1 MICRA
6 ACGHRW
12 PADDPEWLAQVLP
25 VGRAHR
31 IWPAQGDDIEWTRNS
46 MAPHDEAPTEFAA
59 CAMTL
64 CLQSSRK
71 VRHTVADLVLLGP
84 QDRPTGPIAGVGVIS
99 SGAQHLGL
107 WILQYRRWQ
116 LSSRLASR
124 AAVARQRRASNDGGI
139 QRPWRAGRRQ
149 KRQHAYRRH
158 LQRANPDDHGPAVN
172 RQVVRRVLA
181 MEPGLRRHGSQ
192 LTRSRA

>member
-84 QDRPTGPIAGVGVIS
+84 QDRPTGPWRYQFWCSA
-99 SGAQHLGL
+99 SGPLDPAVPALAVVVPPGQPRCSCKATAR
-107 WILQYRRWQ
+107 QQRRRNSTAPEGWPSPETAAC
-116 LSSRLASR
+116 LSSAPSASE
-124 AAVARQRRASNDGGI
+124 SG
-139 QRPWRAGRRQ
+139 
-149 KRQHAYRRH
+149 
-158 LQRANPDDHGPAVN
+158 
-172 RQVVRRVLA
+172 
-181 MEPGLRRHGSQ
+181 
-192 LTRSRA
+192 